1 MNYLHAIALRLGRRL
16 PLFLQTEATECGL
29 ACLAM
34 IANYHGYHTTIM
46 ELRRKFSVSLKGTT
60 LRQLIHTADRLKLGT
75 RAVRVEL
82 GELGQLKLPC
92 VLHWNFNHFVVLK
105 AVNGQRLTLHDPGQG
120 VRKLSLGEASKWFT
134 GVALEVWPETEFQQQ
149 PASIQVGLMRMLG
162 RVTGL
167 YRALG
172 QVLLLALAL
181 EVFSLVSPFLLQW
194 TIDNVLV
201 AQDRDLLITL
211 MIGFGLLLLMKQVV
225 SLVRDWVTMY
235 MSTLLGVQW
244 QSNVFSHLLRLP
256 VQYFEK
262 RHLGDVV
269 SRFGAV
275 GKIQQ
280 TLTAAFFSTVLDGL
294 MSLATLI
301 LMLIYS
307 PLLAM
312 IAVLSMMLYIL
323 IRWACYQPL
332 RRASEEQIVHAARVD
347 SHFLE
352 TLRGMRTLKLFQR
365 QSERRATWLSL
376 LVTQI
381 NAGLRTQKLQ
391 LLYTQLNSLIFGLE
405 NLLSIGFGASL
416 VMNNT
421 FSVGVL
427 MAFMAYK
434 GQFIGRVASLVDH
447 LFELRMLRLQGERL
461 ADIVLHPPE
470 DKQDVLSMSAWSPG
484 AIDIEIQGLKYRY
497 SEHEPW
503 VLDGIDLHIAQ
514 GQSIA
519 ITGASGCGK
528 STLVNLMLGI
538 LQPTSGRI
546 RLAGCELRH
555 LDIDSWRRKIGTV
568 LQDDCLFAGSLM
580 ENITFFEAS
589 PNLDWATECAS
600 KASIHE
606 DVLAMPM
613 GYNTLVGDMGTVLS
627 GGQKQ
632 RLLLARALY
641 KRPEILILDE
651 ATSHLDTGCEQRV
664 NQAIKALD
672 ITRIIIAHRAETIAS
687 ADRVVRLD
695 AGRVVQDPCTA
706 MNRQPASELGAP

>member
-1 MNYLHAIALRLGRRL
+1 MNYIETLALRLRRHL
-16 PLFLQTEATECGL
+16 PLVLQTEATECGL

-46 ELRRKFSVSLKGTT
+46 ELRRQFSVSLKGTT
-60 LRQLIHTADRLKLGT
+60 LKHLIHTADRLKLGT
-75 RAVRVEL
+75 RAVRVDLDEL
-82 GELGQLKLPC
+82 GKLKLPC

-105 AVNGQRLTLHDPGQG
+105 AIDGKRLTLHDPGQG
-120 VRKLSLGEASKWFT
+120 VRQLTLDEASKAFT
-134 GVALEVWPETEFQQQ
+134 GVAVEVWPENDFQQQ
-149 PASIQVGLMRMLG
+149 SAPIQVGLMRMLG
-162 RVTGL
+162 RVDGL

-201 AQDRDLLITL
+201 TQDRDLLTIL

-225 SLVRDWVTMY
+225 SLVRDWVAIY

-244 QSNVFSHLLRLP
+244 QANVFSHLLRLP

-280 TLTAAFFSTVLDGL
+280 TLTATFFSTVLDGL

-312 IAVLSMMLYIL
+312 IAVLAMALYIL
-323 IRWACYQPL
+323 IRWVWYKPL

-365 QSERRATWLSL
+365 QSERRGTWLGL

-391 LLYTQLNSLIFGLE
+391 LLYAQLNSLIFGLE

-416 VMNNT
+416 VMDNK

-434 GQFIGRVASLVDH
+434 GQFVGRVASLVDH

-470 DKQDVLSMSAWSPG
+470 ETHSPLSMSAWSPG
-484 AIDIEIQGLKYRY
+484 PIDIHIQGLKYRY
-497 SEHEPW
+497 SDLEPW
-503 VLDGIDLHIAQ
+503 VLDGIDLHIPH

-528 STLVNLMLGI
+528 STLASLMLGI
-538 LQPTSGRI
+538 LKPTGGHI
-546 RLAGCELRH
+546 RMAGSELRH
-555 LDIDSWRRKIGTV
+555 LDIDTWRSRIGTV

-580 ENITFFEAS
+580 DNITFFEPS
-589 PNLDWATECAS
+589 PDLDWAIECAS
-600 KASIHE
+600 KASMHE
-606 DVLAMPM
+606 EVMAMPM

-664 NQAIKALD
+664 NRAIKALD
-672 ITRIIIAHRAETIAS
+672 VTRIIIAHRVETIAS
-687 ADRVVRLD
+687 ADRVVRLE
-695 AGRVVQDPCTA
+695 AGRITQDRCTGISS
-706 MNRQPASELGAP
+706 QPADELRAP